1 MAVRL
6 ADVVKEM
13 KRVVQTGPPAGRF
26 EKILELAA
34 DFLVQGLVR
43 DQPTQGQAAFL
54 MVLAEHE
61 QLMFTFPRHLANG
74 NVLPINRDS
83 FAGRV
88 VLQKDVLIENNA
100 AEEVH
105 KDVFERIPG
114 PGREARIIQKLVAAP
129 ILGETGDVLGVVE
142 ISRTGESS
150 TVAGVDFSR
159 QDGENLQKSCR
170 IFAPFIAHTWGQ
182 RAV

>member
-6 ADVVKEM
+6 ADVVEEM
-13 KRVVQTGPPAGRF
+13 KRVVREGPPAGRF

-34 DFLVQGLVR
+34 DFLVQALVR

-61 QLMFTFPRHLANG
+61 QLAFTYPRHLANG
-74 NVLPINRDS
+74 NVLPISRDS

-88 VLQKDVLIENNA
+88 VLQKEVLIENNA
-100 AEEVH
+100 AKEVH

-114 PGREARIIQKLVAAP
+114 PGGGARTIQKIVAAP
-129 ILGETGDVLGVVE
+129 IFGKQDDVLGVVE
-142 ISRTGESS
+142 ISRTGEDQS
-150 TVAGVDFSR
+150 TAGADFSV
-159 QDGENLQKSCR
+159 QDGENLRKSCR
-170 IFAPFIAHTWGQ
+170 IFAPYIAHTWAQHDG
-182 RAV
+182 